1 MKRAARGQA
10 LAALLQA
17 LAALLQ
23 ALATLLLAFAAFN
36 LVSLAAHAASF
47 DCTRARTKLNRVIC
61 SDEALSQFDS
71 TVWTAYGERIKTL
84 TPAQFAHVR
93 ERHFLWRRTRGLY
106 ETTIEALTHEY
117 RSHLAWLGH
126 PLLAHEGRYERLG
139 WVSAPAMVEVEVD
152 VSATDL
158 LALRGQLSSP
168 LARRWVAAGASARTR
183 VNAHKAQVHPEF
195 IGAPAA
201 EEATCDLRLTFKV
214 DILTI
219 EADGQCGADFGG
231 DYRKVWVGNG

>member
-1 MKRAARGQA
+1 MMRVARSQA
-10 LAALLQA
+10 LAALRLA
-17 LAALLQ
+17 LAALI
-23 ALATLLLAFAAFN
+23 LA
-36 LVSLAAHAASF
+36 SLAAHGASF
-47 DCTRARTKLNRVIC
+47 DCTRARAKLNRVIC
-61 SDEALSQFDS
+61 SDEALSQLDS

-117 RSHLAWLGH
+117 RSHLAWLSH

-139 WVSAPAMVEVEVD
+139 WGAAPAMVEAEVD

-168 LARRWVAAGASARTR
+168 LAWRWVAAGASARTR
-183 VNAHKAQVHPEF
+183 VNARKAQVHPEF
-195 IGAPAA
+195 IGVPAA
-201 EEATCDLRLTFKV
+201 ETATCELRLTFKV

-219 EADGQCGADFGG
+219 EADDQCAADFGG

>member
-1 MKRAARGQA
+1 MRASRGPA
-10 LAALLQA
+10 WAALLLAQ
-17 LAALLQ
+17 AALLLAPQ
-23 ALATLLLAFAAFN
+23 AAQ
-36 LVSLAAHAASF
+36 AASF

-61 SDEALSQFDS
+61 SDAQLSQLDS
-71 TVWTAYGERIKTL
+71 TVWNAYGERIKTL

-117 RSHLAWLGH
+117 RSHLAWLTH

-139 WVSAPAMVEVEVD
+139 WGATPAMVEAEVD

-158 LALRGQLSSP
+158 LAVRGQLSGP
-168 LARRWVAAGASARTR
+168 LAWRWVAAGASARTR
-183 VNAHKAQVHPEF
+183 VAAHQARVRPEF
-195 IGAPAA
+195 IGAPVSD
-201 EEATCDLRLTFKV
+201 EATCDLRLTFKV

-219 EADGQCGADFGG
+219 EADGQCSADFGG
-231 DYRKVWVGNG
+231 DYRKVWAGNG